1 MKQISKKWITIGIIA
16 LIVIIIFMFFKTT
29 YNKMVTY
36 NESINEKWSQVVT
49 DYQRRLDLIPNL
61 VNTVKGYSNFEKQTL
76 VDVVNARAK
85 ATSVN
90 IDPSKLDEASLKQLQ
105 STQGELSSALSRLMV
120 VVEQYP
126 DLKASKN
133 YLELQAQLEGT
144 ENRIANARRKFN
156 EATKE
161 YNTYIKRFPQNIL
174 AGMYNF
180 TSKSYFE
187 AEAGAEKAP
196 KVEF

>member
-1 MKQISKKWITIGIIA
+1 MKQISKKWITIGIIV
-16 LIVIIIFMFFKTT
+16 LVVIIIFMFFKTT

-36 NESINEKWSQVVT
+36 NESIKEKWSQVVT

-90 IDPSKLDEASLKQLQ
+90 IDPSKLDETSFKQLQ
-105 STQGELSSALSRLMV
+105 STQGELSSALSRLLV

-161 YNTYIKRFPQNIL
+161 YNTYIRRFPQNIL

-180 TSKSYFE
+180 TTKPYFE